1 MWTTKLAYVS
11 NAQFEDAELT
21 ELIGKMRSGAI
32 AGMVVGDVQEMAALL
47 DSRCNPVVTH
57 PQYTARVA
65 ARQTIRGKGTSDP
78 RNTIRPTI
86 RGKGTSDPC
95 NTIRP
100 TIRGNPV

>member
-1 MWTTKLAYVS
+1 MRAVAGTGRAAEVWTTKLAYVS

-65 ARQTIRGKGTSDP
+65 ARQARQ
-78 RNTIRPTI
+78 
-86 RGKGTSDPC
+86 
-95 NTIRP
+95 
-100 TIRGNPV
+100 VAM